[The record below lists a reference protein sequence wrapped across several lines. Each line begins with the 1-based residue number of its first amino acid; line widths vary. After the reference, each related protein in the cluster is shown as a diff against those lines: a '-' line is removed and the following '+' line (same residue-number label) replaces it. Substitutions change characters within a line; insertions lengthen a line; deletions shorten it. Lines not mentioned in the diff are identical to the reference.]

1 MEDKFFVIAIGG
13 TGMRCLESFVH
24 MCAIGMYDLQEIEI
38 LMLDTDYSNGNK
50 SRVEELIAKYNSVK
64 MDDAEGEANAKTFF
78 SAKLNL
84 YNFGTQYDLPGR
96 DSYSTISGLASDLNN
111 DNKDL
116 ASLFLDPNVQQFQ
129 LKEGYRAQTHL
140 GSMLMY
146 HGIVEAAR
154 NYSKDKQKAQKEGDL
169 CRFILKL
176 ASAGDNAR
184 VFVFGSIFGGT
195 GASSIPVIPT
205 ALRDAAK
212 LLGPNTL
219 DLKKVKFG
227 STLLTQ
233 YFSFP
238 PASNTE
244 LKNEKVIAKSELF
257 ALNCQAAL
265 QFYKDDPTVKAYYKR
280 FYHIGWPETM
290 KFDIQYEGKVQ
301 TGGATQKNACH
312 IVELLAASAAYDFF
326 YADATSF
333 NNAEAKY
340 LYKSAETDGNSFHF
354 YGNTFLD
361 GQAGDEFANKLGMFL
376 SLAHLILSSEGMEG
390 AWGKPGT
397 RQLEKFIEDP
407 QYHALT
413 DDQCKTLDNY
423 LRGFAYEYK
432 NDEKKLVFGW
442 IYQIFDSVGSGS
454 FLFTNDSFVK
464 DPERLR
470 KLDMGLMFTDEKHWW
485 RKDTFG
491 KTNPN
496 QSKSKDKFA
505 LIMRENSSKP
515 NEQTQHLHT
524 LKEKF
529 IAHLFNSLAKA
540 QKFDVK

>member
-64 MDDAEGEANAKTFF
+64 RDDSEGESNAKTFF

-111 DNKDL
+111 DNKDI
-116 ASLFLDPNVQQFQ
+116 ASLFLDPGVQQFQ

-154 NYSKDKQKAQKEGDL
+154 NYSKDKQKAQKEADL

-176 ASAGDNAR
+176 AQAGDSAR

-205 ALRDAAK
+205 AMRDAAR

-238 PASNTE
+238 SASKSNMD
-244 LKNEKVIAKSELF
+244 KEKVIAKSELF

-280 FYHIGWPETM
+280 FYHIGWPESM
-290 KFDIQYEGKVQ
+290 KFKIEYEGDVH
-301 TGGATQKNACH
+301 TGGAVQKNDCH
-312 IVELLAASAAYDFF
+312 VVELLAASAAYDFF
-326 YADATSF
+326 YSIPESF
-333 NNAEAKY
+333 NNADAKY
-340 LYKSAETDGNSFHF
+340 LFRSAEIDGNGFRF
-354 YGNTFLD
+354 QGNTFLD
-361 GQAGDEFANKLGMFL
+361 DQAGTEFENKLGMFL
-376 SLAHLILSSEGMEG
+376 SLAHLVLSSEGMEG

-397 RQLEKFIEDP
+397 RQLEKFIEEE

-413 DDQCKTLDNY
+413 DNQCKTLDDY
-423 LRGFAYEYK
+423 LCEFAYAYNNE
-432 NDEKKLVFGW
+432 EKKHVFGW
-442 IYQIFDSVGSGS
+442 IYQIFDSIGSGS
-454 FLFTNDSFVK
+454 FLFTNDAFVK
-464 DPERLR
+464 DPNRLR
-470 KLDMGLMFTDEKHWW
+470 KLDMGLLFSDEKHWW
-485 RKDTFG
+485 RKDLIG
-491 KTNPN
+491 KTKPN
-496 QSKSKDKFA
+496 QSKSIDTFA
-505 LIMRENSSKP
+505 KIMREDSTKP
-515 NEQTQHLHT
+515 NEETQHLRT

-540 QKFDVK
+540 QHYDIK